1 MMKTVMMTAEQT
13 ATYDAGDARASDEM
27 MRHLCDVMDSTA
39 EHALQGTRGGSH
51 ERPESVTVEL
61 HTADGI
67 VVDAH
72 TYHREPES
80 EAGEEVQS

>member
-1 MMKTVMMTAEQT
+1 MMKTVVMTAEQT
-13 ATYDAGDARASDEM
+13 ATYDAGDARAADEM
-27 MRHLCDVMDSTA
+27 MRHLRDVMDSTA
-39 EHALQGTRGGSH
+39 EHALQGTHGGSF

-72 TYHREPES
+72 TYHWQPEVDA
-80 EAGEEVQS
+80 EG